1 MKHEGKDFV
10 AAVKELAAMLG
21 MTVPQTA
28 RENREGT
35 LLADITAA
43 LKAALSLWRKSLAD
57 SDDAKNY
64 LKNRGLKADTVNR
77 FGLGYAPDA
86 WGALRDGLAKE
97 DVGAFSASRFTA
109 RKLQNP

>member
-43 LKAALSLWRKSLAD
+43 LKRRCRCGANLWRIPMMPRIILKIAD
-57 SDDAKNY
+57 
-64 LKNRGLKADTVNR
+64 
-77 FGLGYAPDA
+77 
-86 WGALRDGLAKE
+86 
-97 DVGAFSASRFTA
+97 
-109 RKLQNP
+109 